1 MERYT
6 LGELLGSGAD
16 GKVYFAHR
24 AADHQRVCLKQI
36 PQDKL
41 FQKESGKNEIAAYQK
56 MSHPNIPTYFEH
68 FVEKNLLTIV
78 IEYAEG
84 DMLRNIIYYHK
95 AKKIPIP
102 EQMILQVFSQM
113 TSALKYLKSLGI
125 IYCDVKP
132 ENILLDR
139 EGHLKLIDFGT
150 AKAANSKL
158 KKAFAFG
165 GTLAYM
171 SPEMLSDNGY
181 SFETDVWSLGV
192 VLFEMMT
199 HVLPFGS
206 KPEKEVVRKIQNVE
220 APEIKSDYSAPLKAA
235 VKQMLRKRPGARASI
250 ENLEKL
256 GFLPQCGTELT
267 PRQWNNWGIKHKYGL
282 GVRADAAEAARF
294 FKMSADAGCT
304 TGMFNY
310 CFSVLN
316 SGKRQEALEYLKRAA
331 DRGNIDALLNYALAL
346 EQGWGGGPDLAEA
359 KRYYKLSADAGNTES
374 MCTYAIACTEGWDGE
389 PNLAEAVE
397 YYRMAAERGDPFA
410 MFNFANA
417 LAGGLTGPI
426 NRAEAMNWY
435 KRAADAGDTDAMFN
449 YGACLSHAWG
459 GEPDLPGAMKY
470 FKMAADKGNL
480 SGIYNYGW
488 ALEHGYSG
496 TADLQ
501 GALRYYQMAA
511 EKGHVE
517 AKDAYKRL
525 GESRL
530 PSLHAPPK

>member
-1 MERYT
+1 MERYA

-24 AADHQRVCLKQI
+24 TADHQCVCLKQI
-36 PQDKL
+36 AQDKP
-41 FQKESGKNEIAAYQK
+41 FQKESGKNEIAAYKK
-56 MSHPNIPTYFEH
+56 MSHRNIPTYFEH
-68 FVEKNLLTIV
+68 FVEKKVLTIV

-84 DMLRNIIYYHK
+84 DVLRNIIYSHK
-95 AKKIPIP
+95 MKKIPIP

-113 TSALKYLKSLGI
+113 VCALKYLKSLGI

-139 EGHLKLIDFGT
+139 DGHLKLIDFGT

-171 SPEMLSDNGY
+171 SPEMLSDSGY
-181 SFETDVWSLGV
+181 SFETDMWSLGV

-199 HVLPFGS
+199 HILPFGS

-235 VKQMLRKRPGARASI
+235 VKQMLRKKPGARATI

-256 GFLPQCGTELT
+256 EFLPKCSAELT
-267 PRQWNNWGIKHKYGL
+267 ARQWNNWGVKHKYGL
-282 GVRADAAEAARF
+282 GVRQDAAEAARF
-294 FKMSADAGCT
+294 FKMSADSGCT

-310 CFSVLN
+310 CFAVLN
-316 SGKRQEALEYLKRAA
+316 SDRRQEALEYLKRAA
-331 DRGNIDALLNYALAL
+331 DRGNIDALFNYALSL
-346 EQGWGGGPDLAEA
+346 EQGWDGTPDLVQA
-359 KRYYKLSADAGNTES
+359 KRYYKLSAETGNTES
-374 MCTYAIACTEGWDGE
+374 MCTYAVACTEGWDGE

-397 YYRMAAERGDPFA
+397 YYRMAADCGNPFA

-417 LAGGLTGPI
+417 LASGLAGPVDKV
-426 NRAEAMNWY
+426 EAMKWY

-459 GEPDLPGAMKY
+459 GEIDLPGAMKY
-470 FKMAADKGNL
+470 FKMAADQGNL
-480 SGIYNYGW
+480 LGIYNYGW
-488 ALEHGYSG
+488 ALEHGFSG
-496 TADLQ
+496 TVDLQ
-501 GALRYYQMAA
+501 GALKYYNMAA
-511 EKGHVE
+511 EKGHPE
-517 AKDAYKRL
+517 AREACQRL
-525 GESRL
+525 GQSRL
-530 PSLHAPPK
+530 HASPK